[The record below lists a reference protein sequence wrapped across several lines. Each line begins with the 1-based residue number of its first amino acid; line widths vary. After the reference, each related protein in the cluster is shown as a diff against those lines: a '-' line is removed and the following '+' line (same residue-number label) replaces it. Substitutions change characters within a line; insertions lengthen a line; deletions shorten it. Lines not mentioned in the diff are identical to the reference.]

1 MQLHSPYVRR
11 GCYDGCERMD
21 LLAAKVGE
29 GGTERI
35 RIGGGQRREGED
47 GRAASRGRSRRFQTP
62 RSAYLL
68 KGISYTPIS
77 DSTNNDKSPKNN
89 SLMLSDVMSPFWK
102 LLYIISLKY
111 RLTDV

>member
-11 GCYDGCERMD
+11 GCCDGCEGMD

-47 GRAASRGRSRRFQTP
+47 GRAASRGRSGRFQTP

-89 SLMLSDVMSPFWK
+89 SLVGSPGAVTESN
-102 LLYIISLKY
+102 LCSLQKKCKAIMG
-111 RLTDV
+111 